1 MSEKF
6 TLYDDSKYEN
16 HATNELPLAS
26 KNMSKKEEQ
35 SKAYIKPIVL
45 DRNKKY
51 LKEDNW
57 ELGLDYTDF
66 TGYEVQCA
74 FEAGWDAC
82 EAESVEIIKTAKDH
96 AYFAGSEAMRE
107 KLINEACKWL
117 EENADTYIGV
127 EGYAML
133 QDKFFED
140 FRKAM
145 EE

>member
-1 MSEKF
+1 
-6 TLYDDSKYEN
+6 
-16 HATNELPLAS
+16 
-26 KNMSKKEEQ
+26 MSKKEEQ
-35 SKAYIKPIVL
+35 SKAYIKPIIL

-57 ELGLDYTDF
+57 ELGLEYADF

-82 EAESVEIIKTAKDH
+82 ESESIEIIKTAEDH

-107 KLINEACKWL
+107 KLIDKACDAYCKFCGHDSIKS
-117 EENADTYIGV
+117 ENRKCR
-127 EGYAML
+127 
-133 QDKFFED
+133 QDCGCYKAFK
-140 FRKAM
+140 KAM